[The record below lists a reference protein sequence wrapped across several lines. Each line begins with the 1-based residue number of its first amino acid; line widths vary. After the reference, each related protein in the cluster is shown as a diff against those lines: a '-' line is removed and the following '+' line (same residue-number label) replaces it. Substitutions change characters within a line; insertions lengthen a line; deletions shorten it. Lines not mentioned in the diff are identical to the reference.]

1 MRYTYCWG
9 QRPLDGYTIK
19 RGLGQG
25 GFGEVYFAVSDGGKE
40 VALKLIRGETDIRGS
55 LTCLNLKHPNL
66 LHIYDLR
73 RDDRGDY
80 WLIMEFIHGETLDGV
95 LKRHSGGLPVEQVRD
110 WFTQLARAV
119 AYLHDHAIIH
129 RDIKP
134 LNLFVEQ
141 GNLKLGDYGLSKSTT
156 STQLVHTS
164 NAGSIL
170 YMAPEISSGNYSK
183 QIDIYA
189 CGVVLYEMFTGVV
202 PFQGDTWAEVAIRH
216 QTEDPDLSKVPEAYR
231 DLLRRMLHK
240 NTVSRYRDF
249 SEILTHLESIGK
261 NHQPAL
267 VENRPTEVKS
277 TSNFPPTPTRTPPV
291 TPYPAEKSVS
301 PPTMRGTYRELL
313 PALLLTPLYA
323 IPGALVGA
331 FAGGSFGMATF
342 GSILL
347 ITIVACWGVLL
358 IGRVAKGKRRPRLRM
373 GLFGVA
379 LGTWVCWL
387 DGWSLTSLWNLLMAD
402 NLSLDA
408 VDSQRTTIRAY
419 AGYIVYFSLFMM
431 VVNWWKNADRH
442 REEAFTFF
450 PVLVAGFWGAVL
462 QSIGKSFPDRP
473 GVEVLIALAS
483 FAGVIQLVSPWEPR
497 PEPPSSRKLRLQPPS
512 AA

>member
-66 LHIYDLR
+66 LHLYDLR
-73 RDDRGDY
+73 KDDRGDH
-80 WLIMEFIHGETLDGV
+80 WLIMEFIHGETLDAI
-95 LKRHSGGLPVEQVRD
+95 LKCNPDGLPAEQAKA
-110 WFTQLARAV
+110 WFTQLAKAV

-134 LNLFVEQ
+134 LNLFIEQ
-141 GNLKLGDYGLSKSTT
+141 GGLKLGDYGLSKSTT
-156 STQLVHTS
+156 STQLAHTS

-189 CGVVLYEMFTGVV
+189 CGVVFYEMLAGSV

-231 DLLRRMLHK
+231 EMLRRMLHK
-240 NTVSRYRDF
+240 NTANRYRDF
-249 SEILTHLESIGK
+249 AEILAQLESIGK
-261 NHQPAL
+261 SLPPPPA
-267 VENRPTEVKS
+267 ESRPAEAKPP
-277 TSNFPPTPTRTPPV
+277 FPTPPV
-291 TPYPAEKSVS
+291 RTPTITPHPPEKAVPA
-301 PPTMRGTYRELL
+301 TTARGSYRELL
-313 PALLLTPLYA
+313 PALLLAPVYA
-323 IPGALVGA
+323 VPGALVGA
-331 FAGGSFGMATF
+331 FAGGSFGPANF
-342 GSILL
+342 GAVML
-347 ITIVACWGVLL
+347 ITVVACWGVLL
-358 IGRVAKGKRRPRLRM
+358 VGRSLRGKRRPRLRM
-373 GLFGVA
+373 ALLGVA

-387 DGWSLTSLWNLLMAD
+387 DGWSLTSVWNLIMAD

-408 VDSQRTTIRAY
+408 IDSQRATIHAY
-419 AGYIVYFSLFMM
+419 AGYVLYFGIFMM
-431 VVNWWKNADRH
+431 AVSWWKNAEKN
-442 REEAFTFF
+442 REEPFTFF
-450 PVLVAGFWGAVL
+450 PVLVAGFWGGVL
-462 QSIGKSFPDRP
+462 QTLGNSFPIP
-473 GVEVLIALAS
+473 GVEVMIALAS

-497 PEPPSSRKLRLQPPS
+497 PEPPASRKLRLQPPY